1 LFSGYAAD
9 TCSYAEC
16 SIALLRILVP
26 GVMAKKNKSKSSG
39 GVPRGNGGK
48 NSRSSSS
55 LSSSTTTSTPKL
67 VSGIG
72 IVVALAYSYFS
83 ASSSPS
89 PLASASIHSQ
99 TLPTDPW
106 VDIVPSVIPPKT
118 CNDIIYKSEREIGY
132 RLFPDSIDKNEPN
145 NLDQSAQEIYIYHKE
160 KVVEQSLYDLI
171 EPHLP
176 KLTEAIRR
184 RGQRVAEAG
193 SQFGNMTCFAEPKI
207 EWIFL
212 RKYFPL
218 GRYSKRNSLKV
229 HTDSNMHS
237 ITLALNDDYKGGGL
251 MVVRPRVSNDDEN
264 TTKANDWESLND
276 DNHLHMPQIPVE
288 YGGYQWLHEHK
299 DLSRRVNSS
308 KVFFPELKQGS
319 AALINFTVPHGVAP
333 LEEDSSMP
341 RYALIVFYNI
351 DAYYDTVFPLIEE
364 FQSSREESVAA

>member
-1 LFSGYAAD
+1 
-9 TCSYAEC
+9 
-16 SIALLRILVP
+16 
-26 GVMAKKNKSKSSG
+26 MAKKNKSKSRG
-39 GVPRGNGGK
+39 GVSSAGGR
-48 NSRSSSS
+48 NSKSSSSS
-55 LSSSTTTSTPKL
+55 LLSSTTKTTPKL
-67 VSGIG
+67 ISGIG

-83 ASSSPS
+83 SSSSPS
-89 PLASASIHSQ
+89 TSIDSQ

-106 VDIVPSVIPPKT
+106 VDIVPSVIPPKI
-118 CNDIIYKSEREIGY
+118 CNEIIYKSEREIGY
-132 RLFPDSIDKNEPN
+132 RMFPDSIDKDEPN

-184 RGQRVAEAG
+184 RGQRVAAAG
-193 SQFGNMTCFAEPKI
+193 SPFANMTCFAEPKI

-237 ITLALNDDYKGGGL
+237 VTLALNDNYKGGGL
-251 MVVRPRVSNDDEN
+251 MVVRPRVG
-264 TTKANDWESLND
+264 ND
-276 DNHLHMPQIPVE
+276 DNETRADHDAGESMNDDNRHLHMPQIPVE
-288 YGGYQWLHEHK
+288 YGGYQWLHEHN
-299 DLSRRVNSS
+299 DLSRSVNST
-308 KVFFPELKQGS
+308 KVFFPELRQGS

-351 DAYYDTVFPLIEE
+351 DAYYDNILPLIEE
-364 FQSSREESVAA
+364 FQSK